1 MLPGSD
7 IVHEQIL
14 RAENTADQP
23 AKLVLQPFFS
33 AVEILFQIVHQTVEG
48 HAVQAFLNGRGS
60 GKIGHGPARRHAVSG
75 GDQRGLQVGFQLR
88 QDLIEPLFI
97 VKAGAQHDLPYQL
110 YRTGKAVLQGLG
122 LHLEGHPALLQVF
135 RVGEQVG
142 HRRDA
147 ARFHVD
153 LMEQLVIGMLL
164 CVHIAQHRLQDPH
177 IGKQLVRHRFQVE
190 QEAEI
195 ADVVGEQLMIH
206 HGAAV

>member
-1 MLPGSD
+1 MISCSD
-7 IVHEQIL
+7 IVHEQVL
-14 RAENTADQP
+14 RAENAVRQTVQ
-23 AKLVLQPFFS
+23 LFLQLTFS
-33 AVEILFQIVHQTVEG
+33 AVEILLQIVHQTVEG
-48 HAVQAFLNGRGS
+48 HAAQAFLNGRRP
-60 GKIGHGPARRHAVSG
+60 GKIGHGPSRRHAVSG

-88 QDLIEPLFI
+88 QDLIEPLFVI
-97 VKAGAQHDLPYQL
+97 ETGLQQDLLCQFHRL
-110 YRTGKAVLQGLG
+110 WQVVLQGLG
-122 LHLEGHPALLQVF
+122 LDLKGYPALLQIL

-153 LMEQLVIGMLL
+153 LMEQLIVGVGFGI
-164 CVHIAQHRLQDPH
+164 HIAQHRLEDPH
-177 IGKQLVRHRFQVE
+177 VGKQLVRHRFQVE